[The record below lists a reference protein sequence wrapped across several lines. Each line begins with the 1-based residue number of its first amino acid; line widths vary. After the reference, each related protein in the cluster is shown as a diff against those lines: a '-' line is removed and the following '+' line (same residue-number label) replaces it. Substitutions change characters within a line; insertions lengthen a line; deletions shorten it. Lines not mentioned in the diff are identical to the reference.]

1 MFQLIRR
8 YQYGFVCIPVFF
20 ACKEKGLF
28 DLVKQKKII
37 HQQIA
42 KTLGANTGH
51 LQVALKMMQS
61 HGWLSK
67 NEVNEYSLTDN
78 SQIY

>member
-1 MFQLIRR
+1 MFELISR

-20 ACKEKGLF
+20 ACKEKSLF

-51 LQVALKMMQS
+51 LQVA
-61 HGWLSK
+61 
-67 NEVNEYSLTDN
+67 
-78 SQIY
+78 